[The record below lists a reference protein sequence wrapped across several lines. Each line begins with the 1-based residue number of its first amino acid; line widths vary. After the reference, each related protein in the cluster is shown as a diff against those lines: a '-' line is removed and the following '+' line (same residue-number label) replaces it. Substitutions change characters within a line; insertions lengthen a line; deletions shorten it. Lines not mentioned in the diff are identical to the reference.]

1 MQDADV
7 LFMYL
12 WFYHVSSGGSKMN
25 EKMNYN
31 KNTIAEKLEI
41 ISKIYKKEKST
52 QIQSNSPSNASW
64 FISSSYLLFKLLW
77 S

>member
-1 MQDADV
+1 
-7 LFMYL
+7 
-12 WFYHVSSGGSKMN
+12 MN

-52 QIQSNSPSNASW
+52 QIQSNSPSNAS
-64 FISSSYLLFKLLW
+64 
-77 S
+77 